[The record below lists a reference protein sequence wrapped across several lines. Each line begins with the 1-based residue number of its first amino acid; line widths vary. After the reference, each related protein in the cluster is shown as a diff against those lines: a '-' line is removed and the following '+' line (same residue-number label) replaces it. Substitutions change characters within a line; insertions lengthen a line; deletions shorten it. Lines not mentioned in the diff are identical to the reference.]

1 MKKRTLM
8 LHIGATKTGS
18 SALQATLYAN
28 REMLKRKGIL
38 YPETG
43 VASGAHHNLF
53 SAIHPSAWKM
63 HGFSGDD
70 DRTSAFHNMAA
81 EINTQFKRDD
91 FEKLILTSEYLWGVF
106 QDGVYRTFLESFE
119 DYNIE
124 IVAAV
129 RRVDY
134 WAEANYIQAAKGGLV
149 CEFKEW
155 VDKFSRTPVAGYD
168 FNKVISGWSE
178 SLKSKNVHIVPYE
191 PRNAKTFLSNISTV
205 LLGRHVSQEIPA
217 PDSRKDNPSPTKE
230 GIELIQDL
238 YRSEMDETERKK
250 KIAHIIQTHRRAPG
264 ENAIYFMSEKCR
276 IDILR
281 RSVPSNRE
289 IVEKY
294 LPDQKYLFNE
304 PWPQEVRLRTH

>member
-28 REMLKRKGIL
+28 REILKQKGIL

-43 VASGAHHNLF
+43 VVSGAHHNLF
-53 SAIHPSAWKM
+53 SAIHPNAWRM
-63 HGFSGDD
+63 HGFSGGD
-70 DRTSAFHNMAA
+70 DRAAVFHNMAA
-81 EINTQFKRDD
+81 EINTQVQRDGFK
-91 FEKLILTSEYLWGVF
+91 KLILTSEYLWGIF
-106 QDGVYRTFLESFE
+106 KDEVYRTFLESFE

-149 CEFKEW
+149 CEFEEW
-155 VDKFSRTPVAGYD
+155 VDKFSRTPAAGYD
-168 FNKVISGWSE
+168 FNKVISGWSGA
-178 SLKSKNVHIVPYE
+178 LNSKKVHILPYE
-191 PRNAKTFLSNISTV
+191 PSNAKTFISNISTV
-205 LLGRHVSQEIPA
+205 LLGKHVAEALPA
-217 PDSRKDNPSPTKE
+217 PDSRQDNPSPTKE

-238 YRSEMDETERKK
+238 YRSNMDEAERKK
-250 KIAHIIQTHRRAPG
+250 KIAHIIQTHRRKPG
-264 ENAIYFMSEKCR
+264 ENSIYFMSEKCR

-289 IVEKY
+289 IIEKY
-294 LPDQKYLFNE
+294 LPGRKHLFNE
-304 PWPQEVRLRTH
+304 PWPQ